1 MYITMNPLPSS
12 NSYSFRAPS
21 AKGGLI
27 QVLSGGTSKTQ
38 TALLESTQA
47 IKTKQSYFLWIAD
60 EGVLYPEVVHQEW
73 DIPLSHLL
81 FVKAAEPKEVW
92 KTALDAA
99 QTGLFQT
106 IFVRPSQACPTA
118 HLRKLQLIAEKQKC
132 SIFLLTP
139 FAVPH
144 WMLKKT
150 IGPVAGQPFPTIRT
164 DAHSLSPQH

>member
-1 MYITMNPLPSS
+1 MYSTVNPLPSS
-12 NSYSFRAPS
+12 NSYSFTPSS

-27 QVLSGGTSKTQ
+27 QVLSRGNSKTEA
-38 TALLESTQA
+38 ALLESTQTQKA
-47 IKTKQSYFLWIAD
+47 NQSYFLWVAD
-60 EGVLYPEVVHQEW
+60 EGVLYPEAVHQEW
-73 DIPLSHLL
+73 EIPLSHLL

-118 HLRKLQLIAEKQKC
+118 HLRKLQLVAEKQKC
-132 SIFLLTP
+132 SIFLLTS
-139 FAVPH
+139 FEIPH

-150 IGPVAGQPFPTIRT
+150 IGPAKGQRLSTKRN
-164 DAHSLSPQH
+164 DAYSVSP